1 LLVTKTMRE
10 SPLLKA
16 VQALDEELERF
27 EQLALS
33 AERVPLTSE
42 RNIEKAAKSINDAA
56 DSQKRVGAHIA
67 ALIDAITTARQ
78 LHDATAEKV
87 IARRDELEKRAD
99 LYNTQ
104 LARFA
109 KLGKEATEISTF
121 VRQLGEMKDKPPTAE
136 TVKNLDDVVARMEQV
151 VAGATELAKEAQA
164 QDMEELERQCDSLR
178 QQVQSAL
185 NKVSLLRGKI
195 AASLG

>member
-1 LLVTKTMRE
+1 MRE
-10 SPLLKA
+10 SPLSMA

-27 EQLALS
+27 EQLAAS

-42 RNIEKAAKSINDAA
+42 RNIEKAARSINEAA
-56 DSQKRVGAHIA
+56 ESQKRVGAHIA

-109 KLGKEATEISTF
+109 KLGKEATEISSF
-121 VRQLGEMKDKPPTAE
+121 VRQLGETKEKAPSAE
-136 TVKNLDDVVARMEQV
+136 TVKLLEEVAGRMQQV
-151 VAGATELAKEAQA
+151 VAGALELGKEAQA

-185 NKVSLLRGKI
+185 NKVTLLRDKI
-195 AASLG
+195 ASSIG